1 MNRDIEY
8 TALLNKQIETQKRE
22 NRYLEFKS
30 NYQEPDKLGRYISA
44 LSNGACLDN
53 VDMAYL
59 YFGVD
64 DATLTVKGTTFDVTK
79 AAKGNQAL
87 EMYLRQMISPKLD
100 FKIEEFLYNGEK
112 RVVVFRIPPAI
123 EQPTCFQNVPYVRVD
138 SHTTDLRPYNDWMRQ
153 IYYSQKD
160 WTWEVVEEASVN
172 DLDPQ
177 AIKVALE
184 GYCQRYPH
192 LAEEAKRWDTLT
204 FLDKAKLTRN
214 GKITKTAL
222 LLVGKEESAAYLG
235 GMRQINWRLRSPSD
249 PPAGEPFG
257 LPFILST
264 TRVKDRIRNYRI
276 KIYPDN
282 SLIPAEVWK
291 YDTRTI
297 LEAMHNAI
305 AHQDYRRD
313 SRIIVT
319 EETDRL
325 VFESCGSFFAGSYEE
340 YAEGKKT
347 PDHYRN
353 PFLVQAMVNLK
364 MIDTQGYG
372 IHTMF
377 LHQKERFL
385 PMPDYDTSD
394 PEKVVLIVPGCVINK
409 DYSVLLMQ
417 RSDITLTE
425 TILLDRVQKGLPIS
439 DEAAKML
446 RKRRLIEGR
455 KPNYFVGKV
464 VAQITGQKMEYTKM
478 KGFDDDYY
486 KDLIIKAL
494 SEHHELTRMDFN
506 NLLLGKLPDVLNE
519 QQKLKKVDNLL
530 FALKKIGRIVYC
542 RNKTWT
548 LLKRN

>member
-1 MNRDIEY
+1 MDRNKKY
-8 TALLNKQIETQKRE
+8 TVVLNKQIETLKRE

-64 DATLTVKGTTFDVTK
+64 DETLSVKGTNFD
-79 AAKGNQAL
+79 AAKIFKGNQAL
-87 EMYLRQMISPKLD
+87 EMFLRQMISPKLD
-100 FKIEEFLYNGEK
+100 FKIEEFLYEDEK
-112 RVVVFRIPPAI
+112 RVVVFTIPSAK

-153 IYYSQKD
+153 IYYSRKD
-160 WTWEVVEEASVN
+160 WSWEVVEEASVD
-172 DLDPQ
+172 DLDPA
-177 AIKVALE
+177 AIKIALE

-192 LAEEAKRWDTLT
+192 LAEKAKEWDTIT

-214 GKITKTAL
+214 GKITKAAL
-222 LLVGKEESAAYLG
+222 LLVGKEESSAYLG
-235 GMRQINWRLRSPSD
+235 GMRQINWRLRSPNE

-319 EETDRL
+319 EEPDRL
-325 VFESCGSFFAGSYEE
+325 IFESSGSFFTGSYEE

-372 IHTMF
+372 IYTMF
-377 LHQKERFL
+377 MHQKERFL
-385 PMPDYDTSD
+385 PMPDYDTRD

-409 DYSVLLMQ
+409 DYSVMLMQ
-417 RSDITLTE
+417 RSDISLTE
-425 TILLDRVQKGLPIS
+425 AILLDRVQKGMDIS
-439 DEAAKML
+439 DNAAKML
-446 RKRRLIEGR
+446 KKKKLIEGR
-455 KPNYFVGKV
+455 KPHYIVGKYL
-464 VAQITGQKMEYTKM
+464 AQATEQEAEYSKQKGFSDIQCESLIISALNDHKRLTKAKIMELLGNLLSTKM
-478 KGFDDDYY
+478 SDKQKANRVDY
-486 KDLIIKAL
+486 I
-494 SEHHELTRMDFN
+494 
-506 NLLLGKLPDVLNE
+506 
-519 QQKLKKVDNLL
+519 LKKMRR
-530 FALKKIGRIVYC
+530 AKKISYHTKEKVW
-542 RNKTWT
+542 KLT
-548 LLKRN
+548 